1 MYHKMDNEVTQSI
14 SVECSKRLETLYNKH
29 HQWLGSV
36 AFNISKNRD
45 TTDELVSE
53 LYLYLSEK
61 CNPKIWYLDSY
72 NLQYCRQFMLSR
84 FLNKVNREKRPDV
97 LPDEWDT
104 ISDDYDEDRDRRID
118 TAYKEVLEEL
128 SLMKKRKGWSN
139 AMIYEHYWF
148 SLKTLEEVSKDIGI
162 SKSTTFLS
170 VKAAKQHLKKVIKN
184 PFDD

>member
-1 MYHKMDNEVTQSI
+1 MHNEVTQSI
-14 SVECSKRLETLYNKH
+14 SSECNQRLETLYNKH

-118 TAYKEVLEEL
+118 TAYEDVLEEL

-148 SLKTLEEVSKDIGI
+148 SNKTLEEVSKDIGI

-184 PFDD
+184 PFDE